1 MSEVSFA
8 FLVGALL
15 CEVDLFDPE
24 ARVLLAL
31 AVGALICVKSV
42 LWTSEA
48 NLFCTVLSCGEV
60 DLCEL
65 RGTSFAF
72 PYCGCSPLGEVGV
85 VDL

>member
-1 MSEVSFA
+1 MAVVDGLEA
-8 FLVGALL
+8 
-15 CEVDLFDPE
+15 DLFCLPWLW
-24 ARVLLAL
+24 VLS
-31 AVGALICVKSV
+31 CVKPV
-42 LWTSEA
+42 VWAPEA